1 MEQTDQSAIQKIAW
15 FQQIRSEIPN
25 QQLAHELAKLK
36 DENEINEIATGLNHH
51 EKNVR
56 SDCLKVLYEIGYI
69 NPTLIAPFVRKFLQL
84 LRSKD
89 NRMVWGAMIALA
101 TISRLRPAEIWAD
114 FNVLMDIFNKGTVIT
129 RVWGIRLF
137 TGLAAENSEYS
148 QVLFPV
154 MLHTLE
160 TCIPRDVPTHV
171 ESMLPA
177 MNPGNS
183 DLILQLFKARAAEFS
198 AAQQTRIRK
207 LEKQIRSFENR

>member
-1 MEQTDQSAIQKIAW
+1 MEQSDQSTIQKIAW
-15 FQQIRSEIPN
+15 FQHIRSEIPN
-25 QQLAHELAKLK
+25 QQLACELAKFK
-36 DENEINEIATGLNHH
+36 DENGINEIATGLSHR

-56 SDCLKVLYEIGYI
+56 SDCLKVLYEIGYMD
-69 NPTLIAPFVRKFLQL
+69 PALIAPFVHQFLQL
-84 LRSKD
+84 FRSKD

-114 FNVLMDIFNKGTVIT
+114 INFLIGIFNKGTVIT

-137 TGLAAENSEYS
+137 AGLAAENNAYA

-177 MNPGNS
+177 INPGNS
-183 DLILQLFKARAAEFS
+183 ELILQLLKARAAEFS
-198 AAQQTRIRK
+198 ATQQTRIRK